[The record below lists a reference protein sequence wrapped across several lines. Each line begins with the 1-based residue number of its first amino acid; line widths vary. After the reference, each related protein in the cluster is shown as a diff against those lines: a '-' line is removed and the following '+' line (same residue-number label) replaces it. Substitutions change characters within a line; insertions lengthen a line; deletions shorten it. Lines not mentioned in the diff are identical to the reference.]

1 LDNGISES
9 LDECIWNSLSDESEF
24 KIHFFANDSAGNLN
38 DLYDYIIFRDI
49 ITPQLSIN
57 SPNNQTYWDSA
68 PIINITVIDEYL
80 DRIWYTIKDQNF
92 QIENNTENFLNS
104 EIWDSLS
111 DECEFK
117 INFYAND
124 SAGNFNDIYSLI
136 LYKDVLAP
144 FITINFP
151 DPYDKFGNIAPNYD
165 LSVSGMN
172 LVEIWY
178 TLDNGINNYTI
189 TEFNGSVNQEAWDDF
204 GNETVIIIFYAKD
217 ILGHTSSKEVS
228 VIKDIYAP
236 IITIESPESD
246 EVFGFESPTFK
257 IYIDG
262 SDLDATWYTLDNG
275 VTNHSFT
282 GLTGKI
288 NQESWAQFGNGT
300 VLVKFYVND
309 SLGNIDSQEIVVRK
323 DIIDPIIDI
332 LEPNAYDL
340 YGNDIP
346 AVILDVNEPNLYYMW
361 YSLEDGT
368 EFTDNYTWTGVIS
381 QSVWEMM
388 GNGTVR
394 INFYAEDLGNNLGT
408 NYIIVKKDIIA
419 PVQV

>member
-1 LDNGISES
+1 
-9 LDECIWNSLSDESEF
+9 
-24 KIHFFANDSAGNLN
+24 
-38 DLYDYIIFRDI
+38 
-49 ITPQLSIN
+49 
-57 SPNNQTYWDSA
+57 
-68 PIINITVIDEYL
+68 
-80 DRIWYTIKDQNF
+80 
-92 QIENNTENFLNS
+92 
-104 EIWDSLS
+104 
-111 DECEFK
+111 
-117 INFYAND
+117 
-124 SAGNFNDIYSLI
+124 
-136 LYKDVLAP
+136 
-144 FITINFP
+144 
-151 DPYDKFGNIAPNYD
+151 
-165 LSVSGMN
+165 M
-172 LVEIWY
+172 
-178 TLDNGINNYTI
+178 
-189 TEFNGSVNQEAWDDF
+189 
-204 GNETVIIIFYAKD
+204 
-217 ILGHTSSKEVS
+217 
-228 VIKDIYAP
+228 IYAP

-381 QSVWEMM
+381 QSVWDIM

-394 INFYAEDLGNNLGT
+394 INFYAEDLGKNLGT
-408 NYIIVKKDIIA
+408 SYIIVKKDIIA
-419 PVQV
+419 PVMVINEPNHFDQFGSFPPEFTLEIEEPHLDSTWYKLIGNNTIIPFSGLSGFINS